1 MTGYHALIKGS
12 AVTVFGPDGT
22 EIASGSR
29 RGNVAVG
36 RVGDARL
43 VSDGLG
49 DRRLSSFAM
58 LAARHHRAASDP
70 NVRDKVW
77 VRWEEDGVAAVYGT
91 DKYDDDDLRAVK
103 AGNLYWSGQRQARVT
118 GRRWNPETRDRNLAA
133 VLQAFA
139 RQDRNI
145 VVLGP
150 GQTPEDLGTSP
161 TAAAAVPAQ
170 QAPPAAPAPP
180 PEPEPKPEPL
190 DLTGLTYEELLEAED
205 AAAVERSRDY
215 SAAAA
220 GRYQALREG
229 HGKWLMDRVAAAPAV
244 TELSD
249 EDLAAEYELW
259 QKALYKSPFHSS
271 DEEYRT
277 LERRNQAVRTE
288 QYART
293 ARVLLAGPA
302 AADLDD
308 EALESAHEQIG
319 PVWTRMPSG
328 HELHDQVADY
338 RKAVQEERVA
348 RRARSYGERTPV
360 GEMTLEDL
368 VAENAELGSSLNA
381 RNEQSAYSY
390 SDAVK
395 EARAARLKAV
405 EEEWFQRGME
415 QHPEAARA
423 KLGESITSRRTVLID
438 GSVRTYGYVERQGQK
453 FRALANYDQR
463 SSIGDFDSAPAAMA
477 ALVQRYDQDPET
489 LPRRTWGLE
498 REVDL
503 PISAHD
509 PLVSWLRRRPSELSR
524 EYDRVLTL
532 LTPYQLPTR
541 TKVVN
546 PLTNQVMQAYPF
558 HFEEGL
564 LGELARI
571 AERTTE
577 DLREQSLD
585 ENLPKREREAAKRR
599 IPAMGAA
606 LIGINAVIEQVRA
619 AGGDVE
625 RRGVDQSRLAAQ
637 IAALAG
643 TVNEQEGGEADG
655 DDEPVRDAA
664 AQALGGVPAAGAGGD
679 AGPGPALP
687 EAGGA
692 DERGDRRGGG
702 GPGGEPGAGDG
713 LPGTGR
719 PAGADQSDGAG
730 AGVARDAAAAGGRG
744 QPGGAAESGSGGA
757 GGNPQG
763 AGEPVARFRPDPAD
777 LPRGPLAR
785 AEANLE
791 AIKVLRTLEGARRGA
806 TTEEKRILARWS
818 GWGSVPTVFLDEPDP
833 DEPIYRPGGE
843 WEGRFEA
850 DHARWE
856 SYDRVRG
863 ELRELLD
870 PFEWRAAS
878 RAVLSAHYTP
888 QGVAEAMWQGLA
900 AYGFDGGEVLEAGC
914 GSGAFFGVAPEAAR
928 LTGVEVD
935 PTTAAIAA
943 RIYPHANVLS
953 ESFTDTDAPVGTFDL
968 VIGNVPFAQAPFGER
983 RYGATGH
990 SLHNGFI
997 IKQLALLRPGGYM
1010 AVITS
1015 RWTLDGEDT
1024 SARRAMS
1031 RWGDLAAAYRLPA
1044 GTFGETADTDVVADV
1059 LVFRRRAEGEEPG
1072 DQTWI
1077 DAPERELGGN
1087 TLAVNAYFTQ
1097 HPENVLGRLTSET
1110 GPYGPRVTVQ
1120 GDPGE
1125 APRLLRERMEASAAA
1140 AVADGQGYV
1149 PHEDGPDRA
1158 PLLLQTAREK
1168 HATDFTGR
1176 LYTDDG
1182 QIWQHVNGEDP
1193 VRVITADGVT
1203 GTEQLRM
1210 LLSLRDT
1217 ASELQELDRTG
1228 SDPDRAREVRTQLAR
1243 LHAAYTMAHGPLS
1256 RPRQTRMALPT
1267 DEARTAAR
1275 AAGVELDDDERLP
1288 TGWGWFRQD
1297 PHAAVVLGLEHWD
1310 RANDRPVPSE
1320 VLTRRPGA
1328 RRGDL
1333 EPTDDPKTAL
1343 TAVMGATGGVDL
1355 PLIAS
1360 LLGTTPEEARRR
1372 LGTEVFDNPVTKK
1385 LEHAGAYLSGPV
1397 RVKLEQAREAA
1408 ATDPTYSV
1416 NVAALEAVQP
1426 KPKRLGQFT
1435 AQLGAHWI
1443 PASLVQGFL
1452 REYLGDPTLQ
1462 VSHNERYGW
1471 SLAAGKVPDAINALK
1486 GTERRSA
1493 VHIAKAL
1500 LGRASMVVN
1509 TLDGDGVDEDAT
1521 RAMRY
1526 KADAMRSAFEDY
1538 CTASTARVTLLTDAY
1553 NRQMNGHVV
1562 RSYDGLAPT
1571 LAGLTTE
1578 RTPHPWQ
1585 LSAAARMQFERG
1597 VVLAHEMGLGK
1608 TTTMV
1613 MGSQALKA
1621 SGQIAKPFAVV
1632 QPHLAR
1638 QWLDEAK
1645 LLYPN
1650 ADIHLI
1656 TSDDLADGNR
1666 RRVLEWL
1673 RANTPDL
1680 VIFTEGAFGSIRMSP
1695 EQQELY
1701 LFREIESLKEQL
1713 KRERGVPHNNFALM
1727 QLERRLTTVEARI
1740 RRNAAPMRTPGE
1752 VYWEDL
1758 GFDYALVDEAHR
1770 FTAVGFRSK
1779 EAGGETASIRA
1790 VDMHQKLRWHH
1801 QVAEVHGGRPTVT
1814 LGTGTPMENSI
1825 FEQYSVL
1832 ELATPWL
1839 LDQFGVHGPDLWA
1852 ETFGQKVQRI
1862 EMAPDGSGLTIVER
1876 FSRFVSKST
1885 MKTMWGLAADT
1896 KTGDDVGIVRPKLAG
1911 GAPEL
1916 VLVEPT
1922 ADQRARLQTLVAR
1935 GQAIHAGDV
1944 TRDEDNMLAV
1954 SGEGR
1959 AVALDPRLV
1968 DAGAP
1973 AANKLV
1979 TAADII
1985 AEGYHAHKDRTYAVS
2000 SRDDTPHPVPG
2011 GLFFVFCNSGTPGG
2025 NNKGGFDLYAEL
2037 RDLLAARGVPRD
2049 MVQFAQEHH
2058 TPEKKAAMTEAAN
2071 NGGIAVLMGS
2081 SEVLGTGFNGQNRA
2095 YALMHL
2101 DQDWTPAMMM
2111 QRDFRVLR
2119 PGNQHEEVNIYFL
2132 ATKGSMDAWQVGL
2145 LTSKAEGLRDIQRP
2159 PGEGDDDNDT
2169 VEEIGASD
2177 WDYATMAAE
2186 IGGNPFMR
2194 QFMEAKVHLQ
2204 GLEADRRNAAADRV
2218 RQAELLDA
2226 KEKELASTQR
2236 AIALRDTALPKV
2248 TATIR
2253 GDAFQIRVGGRDF
2266 DKRGEAGPVVRQAV
2280 ADALRSHSS
2289 LGMGPWTTI
2298 GTFGGLDFA
2307 VRPEI
2312 LDGGEIRAHVGFP
2325 DLRHSESVCSIG
2337 DLATPKFGGTIIGR
2351 LATALEKAEDHQL
2364 MDRERVP
2371 VLEAEIT
2378 LLAAQQ
2384 ASVDYGPA
2392 IEHARRRV
2400 ELLDAVV
2407 GAITERD
2414 KLPELTESM
2423 LDPERYRTPESRK
2436 KAIAER
2442 AEQRA
2447 PHQAKVD
2454 QAAAALATFDE
2465 TTPAPEL
2472 PTAPA
2477 PAPNPAPTPTP
2488 TPTPAPA
2495 PAPAP
2500 DETAARPTGSGTR
2513 PADGAQA
2520 PPGPEDG
2527 SSTEEPPESQSPEV
2541 PESQTSEPPGDKPG
2555 AEQQPEPG
2563 FITRITP
2570 PAGTAIDRSWWVGA
2584 YGQWDTSSVGRKGV
2598 PSALIEFASEAEAAG
2613 WAVALRAGSVAT
2625 EDGESS
2631 LGVWECEASGTTHD
2645 NSRGGESLAVLSLM
2659 WTQAEGAKRW
2669 TFDTERSGAELGGRL
2684 LPGYVTLTDYR
2695 RALSQARVRQVD
2707 PAAKDTEAAT
2717 REAES
2722 AEAESSAVADAA
2734 SQSAPDEQIGAT
2746 PAQDSDEYGTAN
2758 LYEEFGLVPPERV
2771 PNPAPQD
2778 EPETDAEGEDTDGVP
2793 DGQMTVEEAQ
2803 TQAAPAGPE
2812 GTPPT
2817 PLEPSVVLATPP
2829 TSSSDTPEPLQQSEQ
2844 RFGGPEQL
2852 AQYAGRADI
2861 IPTSESSSTVWLDG
2875 RLIGYVTDLNQTA
2888 GAAHDQSWPAEM
2900 RQAPGPRFESRP
2912 PFGHRDSVS
2921 ALLEDSQAAVAA
2933 LVARALQ
2940 MPVPREAIDA
2950 DTTWTLNAALGTI
2963 RLSPSYAGEDQEAAA
2978 RLSALQQVVE
2988 NLSAGQ
2994 LTGTDLADDLALVHD
3009 DLLWAAD
3016 FADTSAPYLTR
3027 AAEELAVLLA
3037 ATRPDDPRAW
3047 RPDPFVAA
3055 PADVEQPTPTPAP
3068 ARTRARRKG
3077 SAAAPGAGTEQLGLF
3092 GDPAQDPSEG
3102 PAEPETATGS
3112 GAVPT
3117 EDGREAQLRAALI
3130 EGETIAPVSF
3140 TDRRE
3145 PAAGWI
3151 LTTAGGHTF
3160 RLRPVTYSRPDEDQW
3175 EAGHDADGSYWWNAN
3190 VEDQPLAAVLARIR
3204 EDSATRT
3211 RFASLWARYGHLT
3224 AQAPPF
3230 ETTTNRV
3237 QLEEGVYLVRRFGR
3251 IGLIASCRWGWEHL
3265 TDPDG
3270 AQGRTGEDWSRK
3282 GPDNRQYVAEWKI
3295 WHSAQEAIPNARL
3308 RVVAQLTDDMA
3319 DTPDAYCDASTPFV
3333 GKCSAKRSGARYTV
3347 AVDTDQGSELGHYTV
3362 CARCLSHRLLN
3373 DEGRHFGHRDVE
3385 SLVGALAK
3393 GDPKVVDLHWKQWPD
3408 RIAELAGQMLS
3419 SALDAGETAP
3429 WPAQALTSQILA
3441 EACEAGDDR
3450 AMREARAEVK
3460 AAGGDAEA
3468 QKRAAAEVAAARRDR
3483 AALVARGGAT
3493 HMEAAN
3499 EADRAAVA
3507 ILELAGWGVEGS
3519 GAAPEPAE
3527 EAAPEVVDVNTL
3539 TVSPRDRDGEPSP
3552 YEFTVTGPG
3561 LTVGEYGISHDA
3573 QGKGARGIMWRATW
3587 HGVEPSGRWDV
3598 ISIGS
3603 GEGESAALAAVA
3615 EHGAKA
3621 GGDLTAGFAVARR
3634 MHYDA
3639 GLWILPEVGESEAIQ
3654 YHPDG
3659 SWTITAETG
3668 ARYTVRRE
3676 WEGRD
3681 AAGDLAPLLIE
3692 DQSGTLIASCTAVDS
3707 YMSAWAPMLERLRL
3721 HATAVADG
3729 VPHATAVTL
3738 GGPGTSWVEAWCVC
3752 SWTERADVAEYADR
3766 APAGEALALAHRKAH
3781 DPETSAAAE
3790 APAAAELP
3798 ELDVVLP
3805 DVDLAT
3811 LDVAGPYET
3820 DEEAQADIDQLS
3832 TAFARWDALPAVQHF
3847 YEADRQQ
3854 RPDGQRIPTNPVA
3867 QLAAAYRDAERM
3879 LREGPAIS
3887 PDDLVLEVHTVAVW
3901 SAALEPVVDEDLRGP
3916 LRQVREAAALLAA
3929 RSRATVAAFE
3939 TELAALTANSAEQ
3952 NTAAPENAAA
3962 DTEPAERP
3970 PADAD
3975 DAPETRTEPGPDA
3988 PAAAAAAE
3996 GLGEPPAGAPSAT
4009 DTEPESVTDDTPAPD
4024 PQEAPEPPAAA
4035 DDVPGD
4041 TAADTAP
4048 GDAAEDSDPAPN
4060 RVPVSQ
4066 DAPEPAGAVPD
4077 EGMHEAR
4084 REASFLEQDRP
4095 QTTDGDQQ
4103 MPEPG
4108 TVATPTAPAGEDA
4121 PSNETAQDASEEPTM
4136 TTPPI
4141 PETTDAPDEPITEE
4155 PPAPQRYF
4163 ETVALPMD
4171 TSYGLRLSGLDGQ
4184 PVDSGDVLRGDMVIA
4199 TVHPSLE
4206 SGWFARLAVEGL
4218 PADVTYL
4225 THSPQDAAVDAAVM
4239 YSAFTGVPAGP
4250 PLAAAPGDGPQ
4261 QRVDALR
4268 ANLRDTAVRYREAV
4282 TAAAAR
4288 AYPAFEQNEHF
4299 RELVGSLD
4307 GLAAAV
4313 SERYGSQQMA
4323 QHLDAVQRAINNWGG
4338 SLPADPGDT
4347 ERRQLAF
4354 PLAQLLYGSRLLQGQ
4369 VQATL
4374 HAVQAERTAVRG
4386 QTAAAASGPEA
4397 SAESTAGN
4405 TAAAAPETRRDATE
4419 PRTPE
4424 VPDSQSP
4431 EPAREESPAAPA
4443 GNTDVPDSE
4452 NPASTVAPEGGGPA
4466 LDAAV
4471 DGFRGALED
4480 ALQASQPEA
4489 IAQSPGELPLWTS
4502 TQASP
4507 AETAMTEPA
4516 TGQVDVR
4523 AEFQAV
4529 MEAFTEHVPPKNGT
4543 AQDLVADLDA
4553 DLDALQRAFA
4563 EAVAPSAPVQADAAA
4578 EPGVETTAPVWQQAH
4593 AVNAALQRADSHAD
4607 TLQDLPE
4614 WEKIQTV
4621 RGAVG
4626 HLFRVMRER
4635 AGEHFDRL
4643 MGDGRVGE
4651 FFRKVSI
4658 RACEKVAHWAQTAAD
4673 RLRRKGEEKDSDAPA
4688 AGALRDLADAS
4699 TAYSSTAG
4707 GRSGPP
4713 PASQDTASA
4722 TVDIPAMRQLGEA
4735 LSRPLPGAKDG
4746 RGPRVSTAAARG
4758 RSTTRRGAKKLS
4770 SSAEQAEHL
4779 RRSSNEQQGRKPTQR

>member
-1 MTGYHALIKGS
+1 M
-12 AVTVFGPDGT
+12 
-22 EIASGSR
+22 
-29 RGNVAVG
+29 
-36 RVGDARL
+36 
-43 VSDGLG
+43 
-49 DRRLSSFAM
+49 
-58 LAARHHRAASDP
+58 
-70 NVRDKVW
+70 
-77 VRWEEDGVAAVYGT
+77 
-91 DKYDDDDLRAVK
+91 
-103 AGNLYWSGQRQARVT
+103 
-118 GRRWNPETRDRNLAA
+118 
-133 VLQAFA
+133 
-139 RQDRNI
+139 
-145 VVLGP
+145 
-150 GQTPEDLGTSP
+150 
-161 TAAAAVPAQ
+161 
-170 QAPPAAPAPP
+170 
-180 PEPEPKPEPL
+180 
-190 DLTGLTYEELLEAED
+190 
-205 AAAVERSRDY
+205 
-215 SAAAA
+215 
-220 GRYQALREG
+220 
-229 HGKWLMDRVAAAPAV
+229 
-244 TELSD
+244 
-249 EDLAAEYELW
+249 
-259 QKALYKSPFHSS
+259 
-271 DEEYRT
+271 
-277 LERRNQAVRTE
+277 
-288 QYART
+288 
-293 ARVLLAGPA
+293 
-302 AADLDD
+302 
-308 EALESAHEQIG
+308 
-319 PVWTRMPSG
+319 
-328 HELHDQVADY
+328 
-338 RKAVQEERVA
+338 
-348 RRARSYGERTPV
+348 
-360 GEMTLEDL
+360 
-368 VAENAELGSSLNA
+368 
-381 RNEQSAYSY
+381 
-390 SDAVK
+390 
-395 EARAARLKAV
+395 
-405 EEEWFQRGME
+405 
-415 QHPEAARA
+415 
-423 KLGESITSRRTVLID
+423 
-438 GSVRTYGYVERQGQK
+438 
-453 FRALANYDQR
+453 
-463 SSIGDFDSAPAAMA
+463 
-477 ALVQRYDQDPET
+477 
-489 LPRRTWGLE
+489 
-498 REVDL
+498 
-503 PISAHD
+503 
-509 PLVSWLRRRPSELSR
+509 
-524 EYDRVLTL
+524 
-532 LTPYQLPTR
+532 
-541 TKVVN
+541 
-546 PLTNQVMQAYPF
+546 
-558 HFEEGL
+558 
-564 LGELARI
+564 
-571 AERTTE
+571 
-577 DLREQSLD
+577 
-585 ENLPKREREAAKRR
+585 
-599 IPAMGAA
+599 
-606 LIGINAVIEQVRA
+606 
-619 AGGDVE
+619 
-625 RRGVDQSRLAAQ
+625 
-637 IAALAG
+637 
-643 TVNEQEGGEADG
+643 
-655 DDEPVRDAA
+655 
-664 AQALGGVPAAGAGGD
+664 
-679 AGPGPALP
+679 
-687 EAGGA
+687 
-692 DERGDRRGGG
+692 
-702 GPGGEPGAGDG
+702 
-713 LPGTGR
+713 
-719 PAGADQSDGAG
+719 
-730 AGVARDAAAAGGRG
+730 
-744 QPGGAAESGSGGA
+744 
-757 GGNPQG
+757 
-763 AGEPVARFRPDPAD
+763 
-777 LPRGPLAR
+777 
-785 AEANLE
+785 
-791 AIKVLRTLEGARRGA
+791 LRTLESARRGA

-935 PTTAAIAA
+935 PTTTAIAA

-1072 DQTWI
+1072 DQTWL

-1087 TLAVNAYFTQ
+1087 TLAVNAYFTE

-1140 AVADGQGYV
+1140 AVTDGQGYV

-1176 LYTDDG
+1176 LYADDDG

-1203 GTEQLRM
+1203 GTEQLRL

-1228 SDPDRAREVRTQLAR
+1228 SDPDRAREVRSQLAR
-1243 LHAAYTMAHGPLS
+1243 LHAAYTMTHGPLS

-1267 DEARTAAR
+1267 DEARAAAR
-1275 AAGVELDDDERLP
+1275 AAAVELDADERLP

-1297 PHAAVVLGLEHWD
+1297 PHAAVVLGLERWD

-1320 VLTRRPGA
+1320 VLARRPGA

-1343 TAVMGATGGVDL
+1343 TAVMGATGGVNL

-1408 ATDPTYSV
+1408 STDPTYAV

-1426 KPKRLGQFT
+1426 PPKRLGQFT

-1443 PASLVQGFL
+1443 PPSLVQGFL

-1621 SGQIAKPFAVV
+1621 SGQIAKPYAVV
-1632 QPHLAR
+1632 QPGLGR

-1656 TSDDLADGNR
+1656 TSHDLADGNR

-1673 RANTPDL
+1673 RSNTPDL
-1680 VIFTEGAFGSIRMSP
+1680 VIFTEGTFGSIRMSP

-1713 KRERGVPHNNFALM
+1713 KRERGVPHNAFALM

-1779 EAGGETASIRA
+1779 EAGGETASVRA

-1801 QVAEVHGGRPTVT
+1801 QVAEAHGGRPTVT

-1839 LDQFGVHGPDLWA
+1839 LDQFGVHGPDLWS
-1852 ETFGQKVQRI
+1852 ETFGQRVQRI
-1862 EMAPDGSGLTIVER
+1862 EMAPDGSGLTVVER

-1885 MKTMWGLAADT
+1885 MKTMWGLATDT
-1896 KTGDDVGIVRPKLAG
+1896 KTGDEVGIVRPKLAG
-1911 GAPEL
+1911 GAPEM

-1922 ADQRARLQTLVAR
+1922 ADQRARLQSLVAR

-1985 AEGYHAHKDRTYAVS
+1985 AAGYHAHKDRTYAVS

-2025 NNKGGFDLYAEL
+2025 NNKGGFDAYAEL
-2037 RDLLAARGVPRD
+2037 RDLLAARSVPRD

-2058 TPEKKAAMTEAAN
+2058 TPEKKAAMTDAAN

-2111 QRDFRVLR
+2111 QRNFRVLR
-2119 PGNQHEEVNIYFL
+2119 PGNQHEEVDIYFL

-2194 QFMEAKVHLQ
+2194 QFMEAKIHLQ
-2204 GLEADRRNAAADRV
+2204 GLEVDRRNAAADRV
-2218 RQAELLDA
+2218 RQTELLNA
-2226 KEKELASTQR
+2226 KENELASTQR
-2236 AIALRDTALPKV
+2236 AIALRNAALPKV

-2253 GDAFQIRVGGRDF
+2253 GDAFQIRVAGRDF
-2266 DKRGEAGPVVRQAV
+2266 DKRGEAGPVLRQAV
-2280 ADALRSHSS
+2280 ADALRGHSS
-2289 LGMGPWTTI
+2289 LGMGPWTPI

-2337 DLATPKFGGTIIGR
+2337 DLANPKFGATIIGR
-2351 LATALEKAEDHQL
+2351 LANALEKAEDHQL
-2364 MDRERVP
+2364 MDRERLP

-2378 LLAAQQ
+2378 LLTAQQ
-2384 ASVDYGPA
+2384 ASVEYGPA

-2423 LDPERYRTPESRK
+2423 LDPDRYRTPESRK
-2436 KAIAER
+2436 KAIADR

-2454 QAAAALATFDE
+2454 QAAAALAAFDE
-2465 TTPAPEL
+2465 TTPTPEL

-2477 PAPNPAPTPTP
+2477 PAPNPAPMPP
-2488 TPTPAPA
+2488 PAPA
-2495 PAPAP
+2495 PG
-2500 DETAARPTGSGTR
+2500 ETAARPTGNSGTR

-2520 PPGPEDG
+2520 PPEQAPPEPEDG
-2527 SSTEEPPESQSPEV
+2527 SGAQKPAESQSPEV
-2541 PESQTSEPPGDKPG
+2541 PESQTSEPPGDEPSPG
-2555 AEQQPEPG
+2555 PEEQPEPG
-2563 FITRITP
+2563 FVARITP

-2584 YGQWDTSSVGRKGV
+2584 YGQWDTSNVGRKGV
-2598 PSALIEFASEAEAAG
+2598 SSAMIEFASEAEAAG
-2613 WAVALRAGSVAT
+2613 WAVALRAGSVDA

-2645 NSRGGESLAVLSLM
+2645 NSQGGESLVVLSLM
-2659 WTQAEGAKRW
+2659 WNQAEGAKRW
-2669 TFDTERSGAELGGRL
+2669 TFDTERSGAEIGGRI

-2717 REAES
+2717 REAEA
-2722 AEAESSAVADAA
+2722 AEAESSAGADVA
-2734 SQSAPDEQIGAT
+2734 SQSAPGEQIGVP
-2746 PAQDSDEYGTAN
+2746 PAQDGDEYGTTD
-2758 LYEEFGLVPPERV
+2758 LYEEFSLVPPERV

-2778 EPETDAEGEDTDGVP
+2778 EPETDAEGKGEESDGVP

-2803 TQAAPAGPE
+2803 TEAAPAGP
-2812 GTPPT
+2812 GATPPA
-2817 PLEPSVVLATPP
+2817 PPEPSVVLATPP
-2829 TSSSDTPEPLQQSEQ
+2829 TSSSDTPEPFTQSEQ

-2861 IPTSESSSTVWLDG
+2861 IPTSASSSTVWLDG
-2875 RLIGYVTDLNQTA
+2875 RLIGYVKDLNQTV
-2888 GAAHDQSWPAEM
+2888 GATHDQSWPVHM
-2900 RQAPGPRFESRP
+2900 RRPPGPRFESRP
-2912 PFGHRDSVS
+2912 PFGHWDSVA
-2921 ALLEDSQAAVAA
+2921 ALFEDSQAAVAE

-2940 MPVPREAIDA
+2940 VPVPRDAIDA
-2950 DTTWTLNAALGTI
+2950 DTAWTLNRTLLGI
-2963 RLSPSYAGEDQEAAA
+2963 RVSPTDAGEDQEAAA
-2978 RLSALQQVVE
+2978 RLSALQQVMK
-2988 NLSAGQ
+2988 NLRAGQ
-2994 LTGTDLADDLALVHD
+2994 LSGAELADDLALTHD
-3009 DLLWAAD
+3009 GLLWAAD
-3016 FADTSAPYLTR
+3016 LPNSYSPHLLTR
-3027 AAEELAVLLA
+3027 AAEELAALLA

-3068 ARTRARRKG
+3068 VQTRARRMG
-3077 SAAAPGAGTEQLGLF
+3077 SAAVPGAGTEQLGLF

-3102 PAEPETATGS
+3102 PTEPETAKGS
-3112 GAVPT
+3112 RAVPDDEPLTQPVMT

-3145 PAAGWI
+3145 PAAGWV

-3160 RLRPVTYSRPDEDQW
+3160 RLRPVTYSLPGENHW
-3175 EAGHDADGSYWWNAN
+3175 EAGHDADGSYWWAAN
-3190 VEDQPLAAVLARIR
+3190 LDDRPLTAVLARIR

-3224 AQAPPF
+3224 AQAPQT
-3230 ETTTNRV
+3230 ETTTDRV

-3295 WHSAQEAIPNARL
+3295 WHAAQDAIPNARL

-3319 DTPDAYCDASTPFV
+3319 DTPDAYCDASTPYV

-3347 AVDTDQGSELGHYTV
+3347 AVDSDQGSEQGHYPV

-3373 DEGRHFGHRDVE
+3373 DADRHIGHRDVQ
-3385 SLVGALAK
+3385 SLVETLAK
-3393 GDPKVVDLHWKQWPD
+3393 GDPKTCDLHWKQWPD

-3419 SALDAGETAP
+3419 AALDAGETAP
-3429 WPAQALTSQILA
+3429 WPAQALTGQIIA

-3460 AAGGDAEA
+3460 ALGGDTAA

-3483 AALVARGGAT
+3483 ATLVARRGAT
-3493 HMEAAN
+3493 RMEAAN
-3499 EADRAAVA
+3499 EADRVAVA
-3507 ILELAGWGVEGS
+3507 ILGLAGWGVEGS
-3519 GAAPEPAE
+3519 GAAPEPEE
-3527 EAAPEVVDVNTL
+3527 EAAPEVVDVSTL
-3539 TVSPRDRDGEPSP
+3539 IVSPKDRNGEPSP

-3561 LTVGEYGISHDA
+3561 LTVGEYEISHDS

-3587 HGVEPSGRWDV
+3587 HGVEPSGRCDV

-3603 GEGESAALAAVA
+3603 GEGESVALAAVA
-3615 EHGAKA
+3615 EHAAMA
-3621 GGDLTAGFAVARR
+3621 GGDLAAGFTVARR

-3659 SWTITAETG
+3659 SWTITAETS
-3668 ARYTVRRE
+3668 ALYTVRRE
-3676 WEGRD
+3676 
-3681 AAGDLAPLLIE
+3681 
-3692 DQSGTLIASCTAVDS
+3692 
-3707 YMSAWAPMLERLRL
+3707 
-3721 HATAVADG
+3721 
-3729 VPHATAVTL
+3729 
-3738 GGPGTSWVEAWCVC
+3738 
-3752 SWTERADVAEYADR
+3752 
-3766 APAGEALALAHRKAH
+3766 
-3781 DPETSAAAE
+3781 
-3790 APAAAELP
+3790 
-3798 ELDVVLP
+3798 
-3805 DVDLAT
+3805 
-3811 LDVAGPYET
+3811 
-3820 DEEAQADIDQLS
+3820 
-3832 TAFARWDALPAVQHF
+3832 
-3847 YEADRQQ
+3847 
-3854 RPDGQRIPTNPVA
+3854 
-3867 QLAAAYRDAERM
+3867 
-3879 LREGPAIS
+3879 
-3887 PDDLVLEVHTVAVW
+3887 
-3901 SAALEPVVDEDLRGP
+3901 
-3916 LRQVREAAALLAA
+3916 
-3929 RSRATVAAFE
+3929 
-3939 TELAALTANSAEQ
+3939 
-3952 NTAAPENAAA
+3952 
-3962 DTEPAERP
+3962 
-3970 PADAD
+3970 
-3975 DAPETRTEPGPDA
+3975 
-3988 PAAAAAAE
+3988 
-3996 GLGEPPAGAPSAT
+3996 
-4009 DTEPESVTDDTPAPD
+4009 
-4024 PQEAPEPPAAA
+4024 
-4035 DDVPGD
+4035 
-4041 TAADTAP
+4041 
-4048 GDAAEDSDPAPN
+4048 
-4060 RVPVSQ
+4060 
-4066 DAPEPAGAVPD
+4066 
-4077 EGMHEAR
+4077 
-4084 REASFLEQDRP
+4084 
-4095 QTTDGDQQ
+4095 
-4103 MPEPG
+4103 
-4108 TVATPTAPAGEDA
+4108 
-4121 PSNETAQDASEEPTM
+4121 
-4136 TTPPI
+4136 
-4141 PETTDAPDEPITEE
+4141 
-4155 PPAPQRYF
+4155 
-4163 ETVALPMD
+4163 
-4171 TSYGLRLSGLDGQ
+4171 
-4184 PVDSGDVLRGDMVIA
+4184 
-4199 TVHPSLE
+4199 
-4206 SGWFARLAVEGL
+4206 
-4218 PADVTYL
+4218 
-4225 THSPQDAAVDAAVM
+4225 
-4239 YSAFTGVPAGP
+4239 
-4250 PLAAAPGDGPQ
+4250 
-4261 QRVDALR
+4261 
-4268 ANLRDTAVRYREAV
+4268 
-4282 TAAAAR
+4282 
-4288 AYPAFEQNEHF
+4288 
-4299 RELVGSLD
+4299 
-4307 GLAAAV
+4307 
-4313 SERYGSQQMA
+4313 
-4323 QHLDAVQRAINNWGG
+4323 
-4338 SLPADPGDT
+4338 
-4347 ERRQLAF
+4347 
-4354 PLAQLLYGSRLLQGQ
+4354 
-4369 VQATL
+4369 
-4374 HAVQAERTAVRG
+4374 
-4386 QTAAAASGPEA
+4386 
-4397 SAESTAGN
+4397 
-4405 TAAAAPETRRDATE
+4405 
-4419 PRTPE
+4419 
-4424 VPDSQSP
+4424 
-4431 EPAREESPAAPA
+4431 
-4443 GNTDVPDSE
+4443 
-4452 NPASTVAPEGGGPA
+4452 
-4466 LDAAV
+4466 
-4471 DGFRGALED
+4471 
-4480 ALQASQPEA
+4480 
-4489 IAQSPGELPLWTS
+4489 
-4502 TQASP
+4502 
-4507 AETAMTEPA
+4507 
-4516 TGQVDVR
+4516 
-4523 AEFQAV
+4523 
-4529 MEAFTEHVPPKNGT
+4529 
-4543 AQDLVADLDA
+4543 
-4553 DLDALQRAFA
+4553 
-4563 EAVAPSAPVQADAAA
+4563 
-4578 EPGVETTAPVWQQAH
+4578 
-4593 AVNAALQRADSHAD
+4593 
-4607 TLQDLPE
+4607 
-4614 WEKIQTV
+4614 
-4621 RGAVG
+4621 
-4626 HLFRVMRER
+4626 
-4635 AGEHFDRL
+4635 
-4643 MGDGRVGE
+4643 
-4651 FFRKVSI
+4651 
-4658 RACEKVAHWAQTAAD
+4658 
-4673 RLRRKGEEKDSDAPA
+4673 
-4688 AGALRDLADAS
+4688 
-4699 TAYSSTAG
+4699 
-4707 GRSGPP
+4707 
-4713 PASQDTASA
+4713 
-4722 TVDIPAMRQLGEA
+4722 
-4735 LSRPLPGAKDG
+4735 
-4746 RGPRVSTAAARG
+4746 
-4758 RSTTRRGAKKLS
+4758 
-4770 SSAEQAEHL
+4770 
-4779 RRSSNEQQGRKPTQR
+4779 